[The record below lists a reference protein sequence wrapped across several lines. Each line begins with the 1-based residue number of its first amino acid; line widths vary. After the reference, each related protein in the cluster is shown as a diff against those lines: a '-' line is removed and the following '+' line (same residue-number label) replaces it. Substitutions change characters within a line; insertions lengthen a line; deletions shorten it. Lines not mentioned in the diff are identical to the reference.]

1 MKTSKQIKQLVENIA
16 SVLRNIPTGNK
27 GVSKKE
33 TNVIREEFA
42 ELTSTIRD
50 KYLPLFQFN
59 IDTTSPTEAQAVFEK
74 ISENVKGRTYAAYLP
89 DGQHTIDN
97 IGRLEM
103 ETPTILEWQNSESGQ
118 NFVINYTENTKEQGI
133 GILNQLVVD
142 MLLSLPSRSI
152 NLHFID
158 LAFSGQAAFLTKNL
172 DSRLYG
178 KLIVEPDD
186 WRKLQSNLRDKM
198 TKALQEYG
206 DVVRYNDEKNRVV
219 VPYDVVVIS
228 GYKKSL
234 SQMRE
239 AAPLFE
245 SGHKGGI
252 YFILMN
258 ETDYQ
263 ADKSTIDSL
272 MAMTNA
278 YQTLDAENYGR
289 YSKDAFI
296 RCTPILDNPILAQA
310 CFNYINE
317 GAEVQEET
325 VVAAS
330 IDYNKMLSGFERI
343 EEEGII
349 VPVGSTEDGNLVDF
363 TFNTVDHIH
372 AFIIGQSG
380 TGKSVFLHDIII
392 GAMAKYAPDELE
404 LYLMD
409 FKMGG
414 VEFNRYKDEKHVKA
428 LLVDNSDIQITLEIL
443 RDISNKMRE
452 RGKMLRSSGV
462 SNIVEYNNVNPTKRM
477 PRIVVI
483 ADECHVM
490 FPTANS
496 REAKLYREITEILAK
511 ITKEGRSQG
520 VHLILA
526 TQTIA
531 QADISSE
538 IKNNISDAYLLKCA
552 PGDAQRLAGDKT
564 PEVTSQ
570 LKTGQVLHHSI
581 DTDFVFKSSYLPTKE
596 ALEVISKINAK
607 TKAYKNEQF
616 YFVGSQLFTLDDG
629 VKSLLTQQGRATAA
643 MALGRS
649 IDTKMEPVVIPLRD
663 EKADNVLL
671 FGVNDEEQ
679 VSRTTLASLLSLRA
693 ANKTIKISVINCLS
707 PEQENTNKTLN
718 ELAGKGEIEL
728 LEPRDSGKV
737 LYDMA
742 VSIKNENAE
751 PTALYIFGQERFRE
765 LRDDMEIKVEENKP
779 QASSYDFGSSLSFGS
794 ASAVSP
800 SNTAAVFNSYQKALN
815 YILENG
821 AEAGVHVVLQIDK
834 PQNLLF
840 SDYVVGKTLFKM
852 FSHLVML
859 HSDNNALN
867 NLNLSDDLW
876 LTNLSRDVERLR
888 AIYYNGVSQRYTLFT
903 PFA

>member
-1 MKTSKQIKQLVENIA
+1 MKTIKPIKQLVEAIA
-16 SVLRNIPTGNK
+16 SDSHNMPIGYKIEDSVG
-27 GVSKKE
+27 
-33 TNVIREEFA
+33 EEYS
-42 ELTSTIRD
+42 ELIKAIRD
-50 KYLPLFQFN
+50 KYLPLFQFD
-59 IDTTSPTEAQAVFEK
+59 ISVTSTTEAQAVIEK
-74 ISENVKGRTYAAYLP
+74 IAKNVKGQTYVAYLP
-89 DGQHTIDN
+89 DGQHTSDKV
-97 IGRLEM
+97 GSLKM
-103 ETPTILEWQNSESGQ
+103 ETPTIMEWQNGGQGQ
-118 NFVINYTENTKEQGI
+118 NFVINYTENTKEQGV

-142 MLLSLPSRSI
+142 MLLSLPGRSI

-172 DSRLYG
+172 DSRLYD
-178 KLIVEPDD
+178 KLIVEPDE

-228 GYKKSL
+228 GYKKCL

-239 AAPLFE
+239 VAPLFE
-245 SGHKGGI
+245 SGYKGGI

-258 ETDYQ
+258 EMDYQ
-263 ADKSTIDSL
+263 VDKSTIDSL

-278 YQTLDAENYGR
+278 YQTLDAENFGR

-317 GAEVQEET
+317 GAEVEEIVT
-325 VVAAS
+325 AAS
-330 IDYNKMLSGFERI
+330 IDYDKMLSGFEHI
-343 EEEGII
+343 EEAGIV

-380 TGKSVFLHDIII
+380 TGKSVFLHDIIM

-409 FKMGG
+409 FKAGG

-428 LLVDNSDIQITLEIL
+428 LLVDNSDIQITLEML

-452 RGKMLRSSGV
+452 RGKMLRENNV
-462 SNIVEYNNVNPTKRM
+462 SNIVEYNAINPNKRM
-477 PRIVVI
+477 PRIVFI
-483 ADECHVM
+483 ADECHAM
-490 FPTANS
+490 FPKSTTS
-496 REAKLYREITEILAK
+496 EAKLYREISDILSK

-531 QADISSE
+531 QADIPSE
-538 IKNNISDAYLLKCA
+538 VVNNISDAYLLKCA
-552 PGDAQRLAGDKT
+552 DSDVQKLIPNSPVKT
-564 PEVTSQ
+564 TSN
-570 LKTGQVLHHSI
+570 LRVGQVLHHHVDISV
-581 DTDFVFKSSYLPTKE
+581 VFSSNFLKR
-596 ALEVISKINAK
+596 EVAMEIISKINAK
-607 TKAYKNEQF
+607 TKAYKNNQF
-616 YFVGSQLFTLDDG
+616 YFVGSEIFKLDEG
-629 VKSLLTQQGRATAA
+629 VISLLTQQSRATAP

-649 IDTKMEPVVIPLRD
+649 IDTKKEPVVIPLRD

-693 ANKTIKISVINCLS
+693 ANKTIKIKVINCLA

-728 LEPRDSGKV
+728 LEPQDSGKV

-742 VSIKNENAE
+742 VSIKNEDAK
-751 PTALYIFGQERFRE
+751 PTALYIFGQERFKE
-765 LRDDMEIKVEENKP
+765 LRDDIEIKVKENKS
-779 QASSYDFGSSLSFGS
+779 QSSSSDDFGFSAASSFAPTNVNVDTSFD
-794 ASAVSP
+794 
-800 SNTAAVFNSYQKALN
+800 SYQKALN